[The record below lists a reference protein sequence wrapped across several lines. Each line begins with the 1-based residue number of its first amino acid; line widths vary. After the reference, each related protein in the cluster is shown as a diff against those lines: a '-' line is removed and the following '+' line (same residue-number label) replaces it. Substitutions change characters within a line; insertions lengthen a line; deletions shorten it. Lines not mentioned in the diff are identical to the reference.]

1 MKKVIAALAIA
12 AFSAIA
18 VASGA
23 AEAGTWTGVVTDSN
37 CGEKDAN
44 PAGAKCSTK
53 CVKERGAHWALWD
66 PKAKQLY
73 ELVHAK
79 DAESLA
85 GKEVTVKGTLST
97 ADKKIDV
104 ASMAAAGK

>member
-1 MKKVIAALAIA
+1 MKKTFVVAALL
-12 AFSAIA
+12 AFAVVA
-18 VASGA
+18 VASGQ
-23 AEAGTWTGVVTDSN
+23 AGTWTGVVTNSS

-53 CVKERGAHWALWD
+53 CVKQGGAHWALWD

-73 ELVHAK
+73 ELVNAK
-79 DAESLA
+79 DAEEMA
-85 GKEVTVKGTLST
+85 GKAVTVKGTLNA

-104 ASMAAAGK
+104 ASMEAAGK